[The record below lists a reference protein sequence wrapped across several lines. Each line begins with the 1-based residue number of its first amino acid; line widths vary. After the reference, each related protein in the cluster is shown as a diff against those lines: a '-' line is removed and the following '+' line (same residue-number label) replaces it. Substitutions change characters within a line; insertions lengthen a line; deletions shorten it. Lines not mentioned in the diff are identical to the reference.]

1 MPSRSGHL
9 LSLTSECISVA
20 RLASVSIMNSA
31 HSATEGE
38 LAVPATI
45 SGTLRRLRAGTS
57 TASNPTP
64 ILVTT
69 SMSLEDS
76 SSGSPKR
83 VPPRATP
90 WTGACSFSLA
100 LKSACEIM
108 LGNSTSSMSS
118 RAWSSALPCCDID
131 SVTKI
136 FFLLVAI
143 SCPWV
148 SQLRRQ
154 RTTPVTSFS
163 RCMLLRSTANRSGP
177 PSCAPALGL
186 TRPQT
191 CAPSIVK

>member
-69 SMSLEDS
+69 SMSLGGLELGLAKAGAAEGDAMHRRMLLQLGVEIRLRDHVGKFDEIDVVARVKQRSSLLRHQFRDED
-76 SSGSPKR
+76 
-83 VPPRATP
+83 
-90 WTGACSFSLA
+90 
-100 LKSACEIM
+100 
-108 LGNSTSSMSS
+108 
-118 RAWSSALPCCDID
+118 
-131 SVTKI
+131 
-136 FFLLVAI
+136 FLLVGRHFLPLVLA
-143 SCPWV
+143 
-148 SQLRRQ
+148 LRVVKGR
-154 RTTPVTSFS
+154 R
-163 RCMLLRSTANRSGP
+163 RSPRLAG
-177 PSCAPALGL
+177 AYY
-186 TRPQT
+186 
-191 CAPSIVK
+191 